1 MPQIDQLADTYF
13 SQIFWMLVFFGL
25 TFVVAG
31 LGLLPKVIGTVDD
44 RNQRITDDLA
54 AASAARAAA
63 EVEQAAWA
71 ETEAKQRGE
80 VHALIAAA
88 KHQAATATHDAL
100 AAAMDKIEARTTA
113 AEASI
118 ANARATALSEFE
130 SIAADITCD
139 IAKTVAGLAITADE
153 ARGAVHGAFAH
164 G

>member
-1 MPQIDQLADTYF
+1 MPQISQLADTYF

-25 TFVVAG
+25 TFVIVG
-31 LGLLPKVIGTVDD
+31 LRMVPKVIGTVDD
-44 RNQRITDDLA
+44 RNQRITEDLA

-88 KHQAATATHDAL
+88 KHQAAAATHDAL
-100 AAAMDKIEARTTA
+100 AAAMDKIATRTVA
-113 AEASI
+113 AESAI
-118 ANARATALSEFE
+118 ATARATALGEFE
-130 SIAADITCD
+130 AVAADVTCD
-139 IAKTVAGLAITADE
+139 IARTVSGLAITADD